1 MTQEDKQLLLRDLC
15 ARLPY
20 GVKVEAVPYVDPQI
34 LCSIDPI
41 RKEFRLDFGE
51 YRNIFA
57 TNWVGEEYSIVK
69 PYLRPM
75 SSMTEEEK
83 EELKQEHV
91 KDEKLYAECLT
102 KSANG
107 DDSMRGK
114 VIPHFAADWCNE
126 HHFDY
131 RIDPSTGKTLIESGL
146 AIEAPEGLY
155 KTK

>member
-1 MTQEDKQLLLRDLC
+1 MTQEEKQLLLTDLC

-20 GVKVEAVPYVDPQI
+20 KVKVEAVPYADPQI

-51 YRNIFA
+51 YKNIFA
-57 TNWVGEEYSIVK
+57 TNWVGEEYSVVK

-75 SSMTEEEK
+75 SSMTEGEEN
-83 EELKQEHV
+83 ELTSIAV
-91 KDEKLYAECLT
+91 LGGYN
-102 KSANG
+102 SSVFN
-107 DDSMRGK
+107 SF
-114 VIPHFAADWCNE
+114 VVVDWLNA

-131 RIDPSTGKTLIESGL
+131 RGLIDKGL
-146 AIEAPEGLY
+146 ALEASEGMY

>member
-1 MTQEDKQLLLRDLC
+1 MTQEEKQLLLKDLC
-15 ARLPY
+15 GRLPY

-83 EELKQEHV
+83 KTLNNILKYQ
-91 KDEKLYAECLT
+91 YC
-102 KSANG
+102 S
-107 DDSMRGK
+107 DDSCMCE
-114 VIPHFAADWCNE
+114 ASDWLNE
-126 HHFDY
+126 NHFDY
-131 RIDPSTGKTLIESGL
+131 RGLIEKGL
-146 AIEAPEGLY
+146 ALEAPEGMY
-155 KTK
+155 KTE